1 MAWPRIPSL
10 IYTDQ
15 VAVKPVISWGKDA
28 AGGRVPTYATSWSV
42 PYDCS
47 VSAAGAND
55 VAIHSRENM
64 VVTHV
69 VTCNSRLGYI
79 RDQLQWQETGAI
91 LTVIGVE
98 PAGDAE
104 GRIWNHYCEERP
116 LR

>member
-1 MAWPRIPSL
+1 MGWPTIPPL
-10 IYTDQ
+10 IFTDS
-15 VAVKPVISWGKDA
+15 VKVRTVTWEGKDA
-28 AGGRVPTYATSWSV
+28 AGGRMPTVGAWGSEHE
-42 PYDCS
+42 CS

-69 VTCNSRLGYI
+69 VTCLDRLGSL

-91 LTVIGVE
+91 LTIQGVE
-98 PAGDAE
+98 PAGDGT